1 MMKTELYGITNCDSV
16 KKARK
21 WLDAQG
27 IDYAFHDFRKDGLSA
42 DDLHRWVQAL
52 GWEAL
57 LNKRSTT
64 WRQLDD
70 ADKTDLNAAK
80 AEALMMKEPTLIKRP
95 VLVAGQQVM
104 TGFVEGSYRD
114 IFG

>member
-1 MMKTELYGITNCDSV
+1 MKTNLYGITNCDSV

-21 WLDAQG
+21 WLESRG
-27 IDYAFHDFRKDGLSA
+27 MDYTFHDFRKDGLTA
-42 DDLHRWVQAL
+42 GELHGWIDAI

-70 ADKTDLNAAK
+70 AEKDGLTAAT
-80 AEALMMKEPTLIKRP
+80 AEALMLHEPTLIKRP
-95 VLVAGQQVM
+95 VLVVDQRVM
-104 TGFVEGSYRD
+104 CGFSEDSYREM
-114 IFG
+114 FG